1 MMGRLEKDQDMML
14 TELTSV
20 PGAALPV
27 QALKDHLRLGSGFTD
42 DALQDGL
49 IESYLRAAMAAI
61 EGRIG
66 KALIARSYRLTLED
80 WRQGN
85 EQPLPVAPVT
95 AIASVT
101 VFDAAN
107 AATVVAADRW
117 RLVADLARPKLAAV
131 GVLLPVVPMD
141 GRAEVVFTAGF
152 GAAWA
157 AVPDD
162 LAQAVLLLA
171 AQYYENRHDDG
182 RGNAGLPH
190 AVQVLI
196 ERWRTVRVLG
206 GGAA

>member
-1 MMGRLEKDQDMML
+1 MML

-42 DALQDGL
+42 DALQNGL

-66 KALIARSYRLTLED
+66 KALIARTYKLVLQD
-80 WRQGN
+80 WRQRD
-85 EQPLPVAPVT
+85 EQPLPVAPVS

-101 VFDAAN
+101 VYDAAN
-107 AATVVAADRW
+107 VATVIPVNCW
-117 RLVADLARPKLAAV
+117 QLVADMARPKLAAV

-152 GAAWA
+152 GADWT
-157 AVPDD
+157 AVPAD

-171 AQYYENRHDDG
+171 AQYYENRHETG
-182 RGNAGLPH
+182 QVAAGLPN

>member
-1 MMGRLEKDQDMML
+1 MIL
-14 TELTSV
+14 TEETPVPSV
-20 PGAALPV
+20 ALPV
-27 QALKDHLRLGSGFTD
+27 EEMKDHLRMGSGFAD
-42 DALQDGL
+42 DGLQDAL
-49 IESYLRAAMAAI
+49 IETHLRAALAAI

-66 KALIARSYRLTLED
+66 KALIARTYKLVLQD

-85 EQPLPVAPVT
+85 EQPLPVAPVS

-101 VFDAAN
+101 VYDAAN
-107 AATVVAADRW
+107 VATVIAADRW
-117 RLVADLARPKLAAV
+117 QLVVDMARPKLAAV

-152 GAAWA
+152 GAAWG
-157 AVPDD
+157 AVPAD

-171 AQYYENRHDDG
+171 AQYYEDRHDSG
-182 RGNAGLPH
+182 QAAGLPR

>member
-1 MMGRLEKDQDMML
+1 MML

-66 KALIARSYRLTLED
+66 KALIARTYKLVLQD

-85 EQPLPVAPVT
+85 EQPLPVAPVS

-101 VFDAAN
+101 VYDAAN
-107 AATVVAADRW
+107 VATVIAADRW
-117 RLVADLARPKLAAV
+117 QLVADMARP
-131 GVLLPVVPMD
+131 GFLLNLVSIALITVYVYFAGPVVLKFERGGSLP
-141 GRAEVVFTAGF
+141 AAGV
-152 GAAWA
+152 GK
-157 AVPDD
+157 
-162 LAQAVLLLA
+162 
-171 AQYYENRHDDG
+171 
-182 RGNAGLPH
+182 
-190 AVQVLI
+190 
-196 ERWRTVRVLG
+196 
-206 GGAA
+206 